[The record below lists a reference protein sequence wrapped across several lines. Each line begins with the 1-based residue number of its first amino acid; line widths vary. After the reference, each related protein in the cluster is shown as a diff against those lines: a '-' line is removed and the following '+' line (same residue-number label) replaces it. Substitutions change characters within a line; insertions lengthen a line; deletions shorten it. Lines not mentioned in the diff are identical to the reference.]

1 MTGRHLDFYFD
12 FMSPFAY
19 LAFHKVPGI
28 CKQYGLE
35 FRPHVVNLPQ
45 LKLMAGNTAPP
56 NVSLPLKIRY
66 LSKDLNRWAEEY
78 GLPLTF
84 PKSLASEKLNKAFL
98 YAMAKGE
105 GEAFIRTAWDRVWGE
120 GADLADP
127 ALLDELAKQ
136 FGWNPDVLSAW
147 VSSKDATD
155 QYEASTQAA
164 HEAGVFGT
172 PTMIVGDQMWW
183 GNDRITFM
191 ERTLQQEL

>member
-1 MTGRHLDFYFD
+1 VTGRQLDFYFD

-19 LAFHKVPGI
+19 LAFHKVPEL
-28 CKQYGLE
+28 CKRYGLE

-66 LSKDLNRWAEEY
+66 LSKDLDRWAEKY
-78 GLPLTF
+78 GVPLIF

-98 YAMAKGE
+98 YALAKGE
-105 GEAFIRTAWDRVWGE
+105 GEVFIRAGWDRVWGE

-127 ALLDELAKQ
+127 ALLAELANRL
-136 FGWNPDVLSAW
+136 GWSPESLSAW
-147 VSSKDATD
+147 VSSQEAAD

-183 GNDRITFM
+183 GNDRLMFM
-191 ERTLQQEL
+191 ERTLQQGL

>member
-1 MTGRHLDFYFD
+1 MTGRQLDFYFD

-19 LAFHKVPGI
+19 LAFHKVLEL
-28 CKQYGLE
+28 CKRYGLE

-56 NVSLPLKIRY
+56 NVNLPLKIRY

-78 GLPLTF
+78 GVPLIF

-98 YAMAKGE
+98 YALAKGE
-105 GEAFIRTAWDRVWGE
+105 GEAFIRAGWDRVWGE

-127 ALLDELAKQ
+127 ALLAELANR
-136 FGWNPDVLSAW
+136 FGWSPESLSAW
-147 VSSKDATD
+147 VSSQEAAD

-183 GNDRITFM
+183 GNDRLMFM
-191 ERTLQQEL
+191 ERTLQQVL